1 MCAHHDDD
9 DKTSGYG
16 NLTTVAWAL
25 LVMGLSL
32 AGVIVIWVWFGHI
45 GPSYS
50 EDILAHQQRM
60 LRNRFHLPPAQIV
73 EDPKLLLTPPSLRKI
88 NQTDLVSMLLQIA
101 ILVEPN
107 LLIFQHSVSNIADT
121 HEICLSCF
129 FRIRIRTTKP
139 QILSCI
145 TSCIQ
150 ITAGMFV
157 PLIAKKV
164 NRNPYISPRQ
174 ALICATIRP
183 SKEETAYQ

>member
-60 LRNRFHLPPAQIV
+60 LRNQFHLPPAQIV
-73 EDPKLLLTPPSLRKI
+73 EDPKLLLTPPSLRKT
-88 NQTDLVSMLLQIA
+88 NQTNTGVNA
-101 ILVEPN
+101 T
-107 LLIFQHSVSNIADT
+107 SNSNT
-121 HEICLSCF
+121 S
-129 FRIRIRTTKP
+129 RT
-139 QILSCI
+139 
-145 TSCIQ
+145 
-150 ITAGMFV
+150 
-157 PLIAKKV
+157 
-164 NRNPYISPRQ
+164 
-174 ALICATIRP
+174 
-183 SKEETAYQ
+183 